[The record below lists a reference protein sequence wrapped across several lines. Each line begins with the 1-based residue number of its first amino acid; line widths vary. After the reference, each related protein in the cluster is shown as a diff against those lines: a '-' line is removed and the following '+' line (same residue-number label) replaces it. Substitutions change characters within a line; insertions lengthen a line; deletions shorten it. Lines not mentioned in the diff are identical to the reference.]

1 MNIDRL
7 KRKRSAKIGVS
18 NALKVSLIL
27 AFMYL
32 LFALIRNLRDLE
44 IMDFLVLLAFS
55 VFLFL
60 VVSLIAVPIGHLVGM
75 SMFDSI
81 ANESNNEN
89 LEVNAV
95 EKMGRTWGGVLGL
108 MLSAFLSLVVFRRGD
123 MIALIFYIV
132 SIVFLAS
139 LFGGI
144 TARQILKLIF
154 MD

>member
-81 ANESNNEN
+81 ANESNSEN